1 MRRSKPCQGLSISLI
16 FMMLALTIQDVAA
29 QRRARGSS
37 ASRGSVR
44 YAGKT
49 SSQGSHQTQTRRG
62 SLDTNTS
69 VDGNKTN
76 RETSAEGRYGRSA
89 EGSSTVE
96 REDDKVKWER
106 EVETDSGHTR
116 TVEGELEYGEKI
128 EREATT
134 TNRYGDEVKREQK
147 LENKG
152 GYLEYEGKTET
163 SWGRE
168 VEVEGV
174 AGRDYWGRPV
184 AYGTVDTKHYGNY
197 GVARGPYGGR
207 MVTTLP
213 SNYRPVTYYGRPYYT
228 HGGLYYGRYM
238 YRGAWIYHPAYP
250 PYGVYYN
257 EVPVGA
263 IALLVAGATYYYAKS
278 SYYKQT
284 TSQGEVKYEVVQA
297 PSGAQVASLPTGTAT
312 ITIANTRY
320 SYYNNIFYRKAQ
332 QGGKTSY
339 VVVDRPPGLTVVDS
353 LPADFDP
360 LPVEEVTFFMAN
372 GVFYL
377 PYFDGKK
384 EVYLVVD
391 QPPQAAQM
399 LASAAASPASAPVSS
414 SFSQSSAPARTS
426 TLTVAAGTVL
436 RVRMA
441 NELSTSRQQAG
452 DPFTAYL
459 DSDLLVNGRVV
470 ATRGGQVY
478 GRVSKSR
485 AGVEIVLSLTEVSL
499 NYRLAPV
506 ITNEVT
512 VDARRSQSL
521 SSSAGADI
529 NSVLGG
535 GSGTQG
541 AIQVPA
547 QSVLE
552 FRLQQPLSIELED
565 GA

>member
-1 MRRSKPCQGLSISLI
+1 MVRSKPFQGLTISLI
-16 FMMLALTIQDVAA
+16 FMMLALTIQDVVA
-29 QRRARGSS
+29 QRQARG
-37 ASRGSVR
+37 AATRGSVR

-49 SSQGSHQTQTRRG
+49 SSSGSHQTQTRRG

-69 VDGNKTN
+69 VDGDKTH

-96 REDDKVKWER
+96 RDDDGVKWER
-106 EVETDSGHTR
+106 EVETDSWHSR

-134 TNRYGDEVKREQK
+134 TNRYGDEIKREQK

-174 AGRDYWGRPV
+174 AGRDYYGRPV

-213 SNYRPVTYYGRPYYT
+213 NYYRPVHYHGRPYYSY
-228 HGGLYYGRYM
+228 GGLYYGRYM
-238 YRGAWIYHPAYP
+238 YRGAWVYHPAYP

-263 IALLVAGATYYYAKS
+263 IALLVAGTAYYVAKSTYYKPTS
-278 SYYKQT
+278 
-284 TSQGEVKYEVVQA
+284 SQGEVKYEVVEA
-297 PSGAQVASLPTGTAT
+297 PSGAQVDSLPTGTAT
-312 ITIANTRY
+312 ISIANARY
-320 SYYNNIFYRKAQ
+320 YYYNNTFYRKAQ

-339 VVVDRPPGLTVVDS
+339 VVVDRPAGLTVVDS

-360 LPVEEVTFFMAN
+360 LPVEEVTFFMAR

-399 LASAAASPASAPVSS
+399 LASAAASQNVPLQSS
-414 SFSQSSAPARTS
+414 SAAFSPSSRSATTS
-426 TLTVAAGTVL
+426 TLTVTAGTVL
-436 RVRMA
+436 RVRMV
-441 NELSTSRQQAG
+441 NQLSTARQQAG
-452 DPFTAYL
+452 DPFSAYL
-459 DSDLLVNGRVV
+459 DSDLLVNGRIV

-485 AGVEIVLSLTEVSL
+485 SGVEMVLSLTEVSL

-521 SSSAGADI
+521 SSSTGADI
-529 NSVLGG
+529 SSVLGG
-535 GSGTQG
+535 GTGGQG
-541 AIQVPA
+541 AIQIPA

-552 FRLQQPLSIELED
+552 FRLQQPLSIELE
-565 GA
+565 GS

>member
-1 MRRSKPCQGLSISLI
+1 MRRSKPFQGLTISLI
-16 FMMLALTIQDVAA
+16 CTMLTLMVQDVTA
-29 QRRARGSS
+29 QRQARGTS
-37 ASRGSVR
+37 SRGSVR

-49 SSQGSHQTQTRRG
+49 SSEGSHQTQTRRG
-62 SLDTNTS
+62 SLDTDTS

-76 RETSAEGRYGRSA
+76 RETSAEGRYGRGA

-96 REDDKVKWER
+96 REDDGVKWER

-128 EREATT
+128 ERETTT

-174 AGRDYWGRPV
+174 AGRDYYGRPV

-213 SNYRPVTYYGRPYYT
+213 NYYRPVHYHGRPYYSY
-228 HGGLYYGRYM
+228 GGLYYGRYM
-238 YRGAWIYHPAYP
+238 YHGAWVYHPAYP

-263 IALLVAGATYYYAKS
+263 IALLVAGTAYYVSKS
-278 SYYKQT
+278 TYYKQT
-284 TSQGEVKYEVVQA
+284 SSQGEVKYEVVQA
-297 PSGAQVASLPTGTAT
+297 PSGAQVDSLPTGTAT
-312 ITIANTRY
+312 ITIANARY
-320 SYYNNIFYRKAQ
+320 YYYNSTFYRKAQ

-339 VVVDRPPGLTVVDS
+339 VVVDRPAGLTVVDS

-360 LPVEEVTFFMAN
+360 LPVEEETFFMAN

-399 LASAAASPASAPVSS
+399 LASAAASPAGTNAS
-414 SFSQSSAPARTS
+414 SFAPQPAPATAS
-426 TLTVAAGTVL
+426 TLTVTAGTVL

-452 DPFTAYL
+452 DPFSAYL
-459 DSDLLVNGRVV
+459 DSDLLVDGRIV
-470 ATRGGQVY
+470 ATRAGQVY

-485 AGVEIVLSLTEVSL
+485 PGVEMVLSLTEVSL

-521 SSSAGADI
+521 SSSTGADI

-535 GSGTQG
+535 GSGGQG

-565 GA
+565 S

>member
-1 MRRSKPCQGLSISLI
+1 MTRSQPFQSLTISLI
-16 FMMLALTIQDVAA
+16 FMMLAFSIPDLAA
-29 QRRARGSS
+29 QRQGRQA

-44 YAGKT
+44 YAGRT
-49 SSQGSHQTQTRRG
+49 SSEGTHHTQTRRG
-62 SLDTNTS
+62 SLDTTTN
-69 VDGNKTN
+69 VDGNKTH

-106 EVETDSGHTR
+106 EIETDSGLTR

-184 AYGTVDTKHYGNY
+184 AYGTVDTKHYGDY
-197 GVARGPYGGR
+197 GVVRGPYGGG

-213 SNYRPVTYYGRPYYT
+213 SHYHPVNYYGRSYYT
-228 HGGLYYGRYM
+228 HGGLYYGRYR
-238 YRGAWIYHPAYP
+238 YHGAWVFHPAYP

-257 EVPVGA
+257 DVPVGA
-263 IALLVAGATYYYAKS
+263 IVLLVAGATYYFAKS
-278 SYYKQT
+278 SYYQKT
-284 TSQGEVKYEVVQA
+284 SSQGEVKYEVVKA
-297 PSGAQVASLPTGTAT
+297 PSGAQVDLLPNGMAT
-312 ITIANTRY
+312 ISIANARY
-320 SYYNNIFYRKAQ
+320 YYYNNTFYRKAQ
-332 QGGKTSY
+332 QGGKMSY
-339 VVVDRPPGLTVVDS
+339 VVVDRPAGLTVVDS

-360 LPVEEVTFFMAN
+360 LPVDEVTFFMGN

-399 LASAAASPASAPVSS
+399 LASAAASQNVPLQSS
-414 SFSQSSAPARTS
+414 SSAFSQPSSSATTS
-426 TLTVAAGTVL
+426 TLTVTAGTVL

-441 NELSTSRQQAG
+441 NQLSTARQQPG

-459 DSDLLVNGRVV
+459 DSDLLVNGRIV
-470 ATRGGQVY
+470 AARGGQVY

-485 AGVEIVLSLTEVSL
+485 PGVEMVLSLTEVSL

-521 SSSAGADI
+521 SSSTGTDI
-529 NSVLGG
+529 SSVLGG
-535 GSGTQG
+535 GSGGQG
-541 AIQVPA
+541 AIQIPA

-552 FRLQQPLSIELED
+552 FRLQQPLSIELE
-565 GA
+565 GS